1 MAFPICINKHLSVEE
16 AEESRDGKPIGV
28 LGSYPPHVYI
38 GSSKSSLLSLPVKA
52 INTLSLNS

>member
-28 LGSYPPHVYI
+28 LGSHPPHVIADTEPISI
-38 GSSKSSLLSLPVKA
+38 GLVLVGMA
-52 INTLSLNS
+52 VDYQ